1 MKLQL
6 TLSAVLLLAALAGKA
21 QTASI
26 GIDEGL
32 RSEAP
37 VKEET
42 AKKFEPQ
49 KKVVNLYSR
58 KEKGTLLVTS
68 HRPQEVQLYIFDVE
82 GTILYKTTLRKNEK
96 TRITELAK
104 GTYSYTIFD
113 KDVSVEQGTLS
124 IK

>member
-1 MKLQL
+1 MM
-6 TLSAVLLLAALAGKA
+6 LLATLAGKA

-26 GIDEGL
+26 GLDEGT
-32 RSEAP
+32 RAEAP

-42 AKKFEPQ
+42 AKKFEAQ

-96 TRITELAK
+96 TRINELAK

-113 KDVSVEQGTLS
+113 KDVSVEQGTLA